1 MSLDTRLYYS
11 WDEAASVLGM
21 DREGLRQHLEASF
34 SPPPGSPSEYWLP
47 VLIGSGNLEFLG
59 RLLWNTSVATPAYQW
74 NSRESFYKNCQLWD
88 ELKFSDGR
96 ALKRSEEH
104 TSELQSLM
112 RLTYAILC
120 LKKKKK
126 KS

>member
-59 RLLWNTSVATPAYQW
+59 RLLWNTSVATP
-74 NSRESFYKNCQLWD
+74 
-88 ELKFSDGR
+88 
-96 ALKRSEEH
+96 RSEEH

-112 RLTYAILC
+112 RHSYAVFC
-120 LKKKKK
+120 LIHNTTKHTN
-126 KS
+126 S